1 MRQIPSLL
9 RVAATRR
16 RLPGVGNGADD
27 ASAGHSLDTLE
38 SRETCTLPTMHAAWD
53 VRRLAYRSEALTA
66 RLATVTYAMAQMSP
80 MSPMSPMS
88 QGPQPLAPIP
98 PRAPTARASAD
109 FTAQVMARLAT
120 PPTEPDPREVRARQ
134 VRAHVRRL
142 AWVYLALVV
151 VSGVA
156 LLALAT
162 LAPWM
167 LLALI
172 AAFISLA
179 LIAMTFATFISRLTG
194 GAISGFG
201 VAYLA
206 MLATLTA
213 PLLLLAR
220 RTGRRPFS
228 HARRR

>member
-27 ASAGHSLDTLE
+27 ASAGHSPETLE
-38 SRETCTLPTMHAAWD
+38 TRDAHALPTRPAAW
-53 VRRLAYRSEALTA
+53 LAAQPGSM
-66 RLATVTYAMAQMSP
+66 TYAMAQMPPGPEP
-80 MSPMSPMS
+80 MT
-88 QGPQPLAPIP
+88 PIS
-98 PRAPTARASAD
+98 PRAASAPASAD
-109 FTAQVMARLAT
+109 FTAQVLARLAT
-120 PPTEPDPREVRARQ
+120 PPPAPDPREARARQ

-142 AWVYLALVV
+142 AWVYLALVL
-151 VSGVA
+151 VSCAV

-194 GAISGFG
+194 GAISGIG

-206 MLATLTA
+206 MLATLTP

-220 RTGRRPFS
+220 RTGRGLFP
-228 HARRR
+228 HARKR

>member
-27 ASAGHSLDTLE
+27 ASAGHSLDMLDTQKT
-38 SRETCTLPTMHAAWD
+38 REAHTLPM
-53 VRRLAYRSEALTA
+53 
-66 RLATVTYAMAQMSP
+66 
-80 MSPMSPMS
+80 
-88 QGPQPLAPIP
+88 APIP
-98 PRAPTARASAD
+98 PRTPTARASSD

-120 PPTEPDPREVRARQ
+120 PPPEPDPREARARR

-151 VSGVA
+151 VSIVA

-220 RTGRRPFS
+220 RTGRGPFP
-228 HARRR
+228 HTRRR

>member
-9 RVAATRR
+9 RAAATRR
-16 RLPGVGNGADD
+16 RLIGVGNGADG
-27 ASAGHSLDTLE
+27 ASADHSLGMIDTTATVEPQTRRMLSALRHIA
-38 SRETCTLPTMHAAWD
+38 SRADWQP
-53 VRRLAYRSEALTA
+53 A
-66 RLATVTYAMAQMSP
+66 RLAPAAYAMSQAQPPSP
-80 MSPMSPMS
+80 
-88 QGPQPLAPIP
+88 LIP
-98 PRAPTARASAD
+98 RPTSSARASAD
-109 FTAQVMARLAT
+109 FTAQVMARLST
-120 PPTEPDPREVRARQ
+120 PPPEPDPREARARRA
-134 VRAHVRRL
+134 RAHIRRL
-142 AWVYLALVV
+142 AGVYLALVL

-167 LLALI
+167 LLSVV
-172 AAFISLA
+172 AAIISLA
-179 LIAMTFATFISRLTG
+179 LIAMAFAAFISRLTG

-220 RTGRRPFS
+220 RTGRGLFPRS
-228 HARRR
+228 RRL

>member
-9 RVAATRR
+9 RVAANRR
-16 RLPGVGNGADD
+16 RLIGVGNGADD
-27 ASAGHSLDTLE
+27 ASAGHSLDTLKML
-38 SRETCTLPTMHAAWD
+38 ETLETHALPTTHEAHLA
-53 VRRLAYRSEALTA
+53 RRLAYQAEALTA
-66 RLATVTYAMAQMSP
+66 RLATATCAMAQ

-120 PPTEPDPREVRARQ
+120 PPPEPDPREARARQ

-142 AWVYLALVV
+142 VWVYLALVV
-151 VSGVA
+151 VSGAA

-172 AAFISLA
+172 ASFISLA

>member
-16 RLPGVGNGADD
+16 RLHGVGNGADD
-27 ASAGHSLDTLE
+27 ASAGHSPKTHD
-38 SRETCTLPTMHAAWD
+38 ETRATRALPTLQAARA
-53 VRRLAYRSEALTA
+53 VRCLARQAEALTT
-66 RLATVTYAMAQMSP
+66 RLCGMTYAMAQMSP
-80 MSPMSPMS
+80 
-88 QGPQPLAPIP
+88 GPQPMAPIP
-98 PRAPTARASAD
+98 PRAPSARASAD
-109 FTAQVMARLAT
+109 FTSQVMARLAT
-120 PPTEPDPREVRARQ
+120 PPPEPDPREARARR

-151 VSGVA
+151 VSGAV

-172 AAFISLA
+172 ATFISLA

-194 GAISGFG
+194 GAISGLG

-206 MLATLTA
+206 MLATLTP

-220 RTGRRPFS
+220 RTGRGPFP
-228 HARRR
+228 HTRKR

>member
-9 RVAATRR
+9 RAAATRR
-16 RLPGVGNGADD
+16 RLIGVGNGADG
-27 ASAGHSLDTLE
+27 ASAGHSLDTQATLE
-38 SRETCTLPTMHAAWD
+38 TRDTREMDAQPTAQAARIARHAAYQAEL
-53 VRRLAYRSEALTA
+53 LAA
-66 RLATVTYAMAQMSP
+66 RLATVTYTMSQ
-80 MSPMSPMS
+80 MSPMS
-88 QGPQPLAPIP
+88 QGPQSASPIP
-98 PRAPTARASAD
+98 HHAPSVRASAD
-109 FTAQVMARLAT
+109 FTAQVMARLST
-120 PPTEPDPREVRARQ
+120 PPPEPDPREARAKR

-151 VSGVA
+151 VSGIA

-162 LAPWM
+162 LAPWL

-179 LIAMTFATFISRLTG
+179 LIAMTFAAFISRLTG

-206 MLATLTA
+206 MLATLA
-213 PLLLLAR
+213 PPLLLLAR
-220 RTGRRPFS
+220 RTGRGPFP

>member
-16 RLPGVGNGADD
+16 RLPGVGNDADD
-27 ASAGHSLDTLE
+27 APAGHSLDMPE
-38 SRETCTLPTMHAAWD
+38 SRETCVPPTAHTSHIA
-53 VRRLAYRSEALTA
+53 RRLACQAEALTA
-66 RLATVTYAMAQMSP
+66 RLATVTYAMAQMAP
-80 MSPMSPMS
+80 MP
-88 QGPQPLAPIP
+88 QGPQPMAPIP
-98 PRAPTARASAD
+98 PRAPSARASAD

-120 PPTEPDPREVRARQ
+120 PPPEPDPREAQVRR

-142 AWVYLALVV
+142 AWVYLALVLM
-151 VSGVA
+151 SGVA

-162 LAPWM
+162 FAPWM

-172 AAFISLA
+172 AAFISFA

-194 GAISGFG
+194 GAISGLG

-206 MLATLTA
+206 MLATLTP

-220 RTGRRPFS
+220 RTGRGPFP